1 LLGAL
6 GADGASSAT
15 GYLLREDSRFCLAE
29 RMTVSEERE
38 VKLLSLVDVL
48 EPLSEEELEEVSIRC
63 PSFSLDAG
71 QEFYGSGEHDRG
83 LFLLEEGHVVIYKMT
98 SSGKQISFAV
108 HSAGTVLPALRL
120 QDLIARALEPSVFA
134 IMSRE
139 DLEYFL
145 RRKPQIGL
153 RLMDLLAENLRLMDA
168 RISDVIHKRVSA
180 RLASLIAWLI
190 DEEGI
195 VVGGGDLVVPY
206 PYTHEQLGTIIG
218 ARRVA
223 VTLAFKAL
231 QDEGAVELSQRRIH
245 VKDLELL
252 QRIAE
257 QES

>member
-1 LLGAL
+1 
-6 GADGASSAT
+6 
-15 GYLLREDSRFCLAE
+15 
-29 RMTVSEERE
+29 MKISEERE

-48 EPLSEEELEEVSIRC
+48 EPLSEEELEEVSTRC

-71 QEFYGSGEHDRG
+71 QEFYASSEHDGG
-83 LFLLEEGHVVIYKMT
+83 LFLLEEGHVVIYKRT
-98 SSGKQISFAV
+98 SSGKQITFAV

-120 QDLIARALEPSVFA
+120 QGLSAQAIESSVLAF
-134 IMSRE
+134 MGRE

-153 RLMDLLAENLRLMDA
+153 HLMDLLAENLRLMDA

-190 DEEGI
+190 REEGI
-195 VVGGGDLVVPY
+195 VVGSGDRVIPY

-223 VTLAFKAL
+223 VTRAFRAL
-231 QDEGAVELSQRRIH
+231 QDEGAVELRRRHIY
-245 VKDLELL
+245 VKDLNLL
-252 QRIAE
+252 RRIAE
-257 QES
+257 QED

>member
-1 LLGAL
+1 
-6 GADGASSAT
+6 
-15 GYLLREDSRFCLAE
+15 
-29 RMTVSEERE
+29 MSEEHE

-48 EPLSEEELEEVSIRC
+48 EPLSEEELEEVSTRC

-71 QEFYGSGEHDRG
+71 QEFYGSPEHDGG

-98 SSGKQISFAV
+98 SSGKQITFTV

-120 QDLIARALEPSVFA
+120 QGLSARAIESSVLA
-134 IMSRE
+134 YMKRE

-145 RRKPQIGL
+145 RRKPQMGL
-153 RLMDLLAENLRLMDA
+153 RLMDLLAENLHLMDA

-195 VVGGGDLVVPY
+195 VAGSEDRVVPY
-206 PYTHEQLGTIIG
+206 HYTHEQLGTIIG

-223 VTLAFKAL
+223 VTLAFGAL
-231 QDEGAVELSQRRIH
+231 QEEGVVELRQRQIH
-245 VKDLELL
+245 VKDLVRL
-252 QRIAE
+252 QRIVE
-257 QES
+257 QED

>member
-1 LLGAL
+1 M
-6 GADGASSAT
+6 SV
-15 GYLLREDSRFCLAE
+15 EH
-29 RMTVSEERE
+29 E

-48 EPLSEEELEEVSIRC
+48 EPLSEEELEEVSTRC

-71 QEFYGSGEHDRG
+71 QEFYGSREYDGG

-98 SSGKQISFAV
+98 SSGKQITFAV

-120 QDLIARALEPSVFA
+120 QGLIARAIESSVLAF
-134 IMSRE
+134 MSRE

-145 RRKPQIGL
+145 RRKPQMGL

-195 VVGGGDLVVPY
+195 VVGSGDLVIPY
-206 PYTHEQLGTIIG
+206 HYTHEQLGTIIG

-223 VTLAFKAL
+223 VTLAFSAL
-231 QDEGAVELSQRRIH
+231 QDKGVVELRGRRIH
-245 VKDLELL
+245 VKDLNRL
-252 QRIAE
+252 QGIAE
-257 QES
+257 EEKE

>member
-1 LLGAL
+1 MP
-6 GADGASSAT
+6 
-15 GYLLREDSRFCLAE
+15 EQH
-29 RMTVSEERE
+29 E
-38 VKLLSLVDVL
+38 VKLLSLVDIL
-48 EPLSEEELEEVSIRC
+48 EPLSEEELEEVSTRC

-71 QEFYGSGEHDRG
+71 QELYGSREFDGG

-98 SSGKQISFAV
+98 SSGKQITFAV
-108 HSAGTVLPALRL
+108 HRAGTVLPALRL
-120 QDLIARALEPSVFA
+120 QGLIAQAIESSVLAF
-134 IMSRE
+134 MRRE

-145 RRKPQIGL
+145 RRKPQMGL

-190 DEEGI
+190 SEEGI
-195 VVGGGDLVVPY
+195 VVGSGDRVIPY
-206 PYTHEQLGTIIG
+206 HYTHEQLGSIIG

-223 VTLAFKAL
+223 VTRAFGVL
-231 QDEGAVELSQRRIH
+231 QDEGAVELRRRRIH

-257 QES
+257 QEG